1 MLPPAGAPILV
12 ASDGRRGLGGGGNR
26 RLFAVW
32 CRLGPSRARIWCPG
46 DGGESAASSSLRNK
60 SPRSRP
66 RLGGA
71 YSGAGEGSVGEEVA
85 ASEGVTMPV
94 FLPDLV
100 VSFVGVLRRRSIQV
114 LCGGRW
120 VYAEGCLLGLRL
132 QGGWVVLLLLP
143 FCRRR
148 GRFHGWRN
156 SGCVPGR
163 FASPVLFFCGS
174 FQSSQ
179 AMGFLLP
186 PVLRSFSSDVAQGHC
201 GGRRRQWRRTAVF
214 ASARVPRGLVVIFC
228 LLRDFCA
235 NVCGQLSLLY
245 VSSMYLYGVGVVLV
259 RLV

>member
-1 MLPPAGAPILV
+1 MLPPAGASILV

-114 LCGGRW
+114 WCGGRQ

-143 FCRRR
+143 FAGDEGGSMAGGTRGASPADLLHRFFSFAARFKALKRWGSFCLRCS
-148 GRFHGWRN
+148 GRFPLMLPEATAEEDDG
-156 SGCVPGR
+156 SGDEMRSPQVQEFLG
-163 FASPVLFFCGS
+163 ASL
-174 FQSSQ
+174 
-179 AMGFLLP
+179 
-186 PVLRSFSSDVAQGHC
+186 
-201 GGRRRQWRRTAVF
+201 
-214 ASARVPRGLVVIFC
+214 
-228 LLRDFCA
+228 
-235 NVCGQLSLLY
+235 
-245 VSSMYLYGVGVVLV
+245 
-259 RLV
+259 